1 MNLYKGQFPK
11 SQCVLYIEVPCYIT
25 SELIKDD
32 LYTKISKVKV
42 QRLKFYCIVIIF

>member
-32 LYTKISKVKV
+32 LYTKIKV
-42 QRLKFYCIVIIF
+42 QRLEFYCIVIIF